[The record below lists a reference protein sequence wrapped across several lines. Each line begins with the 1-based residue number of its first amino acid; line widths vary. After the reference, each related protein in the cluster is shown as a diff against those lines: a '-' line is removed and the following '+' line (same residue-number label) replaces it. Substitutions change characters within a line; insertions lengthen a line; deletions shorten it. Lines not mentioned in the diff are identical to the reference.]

1 MEKTCYQ
8 THWCSDVETDSTIAA
23 TAASPPTS
31 VINCASI
38 FGAFTDSSGN
48 IMIIEPESL
57 TNSAAIT
64 VVIQNS
70 VGTVIGSDSGSF
82 TAPTITLSVAGT
94 GIYDG
99 TGCTIDWTNG
109 MADWIKQYDLTAG
122 WVLALDYKRAK

>member
-23 TAASPPTS
+23 TAASPSTS

-48 IMIIEPESL
+48 IMIITPESMA
-57 TNSAAIT
+57 NSAAIT

-70 VGTVIGSDSGSF
+70 VGTVIGSDTGSF
-82 TAPTITLSVAGT
+82 TAPTITLSVARRPASSIPSASSASVGDREDLLFGT
-94 GIYDG
+94 IGRIQRTD
-99 TGCTIDWTNG
+99 
-109 MADWIKQYDLTAG
+109 
-122 WVLALDYKRAK
+122 R